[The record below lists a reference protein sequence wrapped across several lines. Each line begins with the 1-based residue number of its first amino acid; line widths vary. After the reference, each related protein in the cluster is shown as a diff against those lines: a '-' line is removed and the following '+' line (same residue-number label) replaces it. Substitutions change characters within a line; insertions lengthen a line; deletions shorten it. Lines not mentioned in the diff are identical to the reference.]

1 MNPKKEAG
9 SALKNFVLL
18 RIGDEEPLISEN
30 EGKGSGN
37 PLNPFSSF
45 CSIYPKI
52 AKERET
58 HSSFDETRRY
68 VAPNLSI

>member
-1 MNPKKEAG
+1 MNLKREAG
-9 SALKNFVLL
+9 STLKNFVLL
-18 RIGDEEPLISEN
+18 RIGDEEPLISAN

-37 PLNPFSSF
+37 PLNPFFSF

-58 HSSFDETRRY
+58 HASFDETRRY